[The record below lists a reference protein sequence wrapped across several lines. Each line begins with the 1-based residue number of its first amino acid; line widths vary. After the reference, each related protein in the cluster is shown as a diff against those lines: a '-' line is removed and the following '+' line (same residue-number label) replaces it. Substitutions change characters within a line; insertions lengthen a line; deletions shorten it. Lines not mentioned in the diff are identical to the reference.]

1 VFLTRELKEYALKH
15 GVDLIGVTS
24 AEAFEVNGLDRPLVD
39 PRAYLEKAKSVVVY
53 GFYFGSPSPEP
64 SRPDTPRGKL
74 SPGMG
79 AFYAMHEHCY
89 GVIANYLN
97 RKGYSAVKREREGK
111 IALKPLAVKA
121 GIGMYGKNSLVYAK
135 GFGSWIYLE
144 CVITDAPLE
153 AEDRHYKL
161 SDCGDCTACMEAC
174 PTNAIK
180 EPYKVIPSLC
190 IAQWL
195 DGVPI
200 SRQFREEVGN
210 RLTGC
215 EICQEVCPKNQG
227 LTPKRHYPVEIEE
240 KSDSP
245 ELIPLLLGDE
255 NYYKAVLPSF
265 VLEMDISTL
274 RRNVALALGNIRDPI
289 AVPALVKSLS
299 HSGSKVRLYAAWAL
313 GRIGGKKAIY
323 ALTRLRNSEI
333 DSEVQEEIKVA
344 LQKCSNVA

>member
-1 VFLTRELKEYALKH
+1 MSLPKELEEYALKH

-24 AEAFEVNGLDRPLVD
+24 VEAFEVDRLDKPLVN
-39 PRAYLEKAKSVVVY
+39 PRAYLENAKSVVVY
-53 GFYFGSPSPEP
+53 GFYFGSPLLEP
-64 SRPDTPRGKL
+64 SRPDTPRGRL

-89 GVIANYLN
+89 GVIENYLN
-97 RKGYSAVKREREGK
+97 RKGYNVVKREREEK

-121 GIGMYGKNSLVYAK
+121 GIGVYGKNSLVYAE
-135 GFGSWIYLE
+135 GFGSWVYLE

-153 AEDRHYKL
+153 AKDRPYKL
-161 SDCGDCTACMEAC
+161 SDCGDCTVCMEAC

-195 DGVPI
+195 DGGPI
-200 SRQFREEVGN
+200 SRELRKEVGN

-227 LTPKRHYPVEIEE
+227 LAPRRHYPVEIEE
-240 KSDSP
+240 KSDNP

-255 NYYKAVLPSF
+255 NYYKTVLPSF
-265 VLEMDISTL
+265 VLEMDIPTL
-274 RRNVALALGNIRDPI
+274 RRNVALAIGNIGDPI
-289 AVPALVKSLS
+289 AVPTLVKALS
-299 HSGSKVRLYAAWAL
+299 YSEAQVRSYAAWAL
-313 GRIGGKKAIY
+313 GRIGGKRARDVL
-323 ALTRLRNSEI
+323 ARSLNSEI
-333 DSEVQEEIKVA
+333 DPEVQEEIKVA
-344 LQKCSNVA
+344 LQKCSQVD

>member
-1 VFLTRELKEYALKH
+1 VSLTRELKEYALKH

-24 AEAFEVNGLDRPLVD
+24 AEAFEVDGLDKPLVE
-39 PRAYLEKAKSVVVY
+39 PRAYLENAKAVVVY
-53 GFYFGSPSPEP
+53 GFYFGSPPPEP

-97 RKGYSAVKREREGK
+97 RKGYSAVKREKKSR

-153 AEDRHYKL
+153 AEDHPYKL
-161 SDCGDCTACMEAC
+161 SDCGDCTVCMEAC
-174 PTNAIK
+174 PTNALK

-195 DGVPI
+195 DGGPI
-200 SRQFREEVGN
+200 SRQFREKVGN

-227 LTPKRHYPVEIEE
+227 LTPRRHYPVEIEE

-245 ELIPLLLGDE
+245 ELIPLLLRDK
-255 NYYKAVLPSF
+255 NYYKKVLPES
-265 VLEMDISTL
+265 VLEMDISAL
-274 RRNVALALGNIRDPI
+274 RRNVALALGNIGDPI

-299 HSGSKVRLYAAWAL
+299 HSKSKVRSYAAWAL
-313 GRIGGKKAIY
+313 GRIGGKRARD
-323 ALTRLRNSEI
+323 AMARSLNSETN
-333 DSEVQEEIKVA
+333 SEVEEEIKVA
-344 LQKCSNVA
+344 LQKCSKVA

>member
-1 VFLTRELKEYALKH
+1 MSLTGELKEYALKH

-24 AEAFEVNGLDRPLVD
+24 AEAFEVDRLDKPLVD
-39 PRAYLEKAKSVVVY
+39 LRTYLENAESVVMY
-53 GFYFGSPSPEP
+53 GFYFGSPLPEP
-64 SRPDTPRGKL
+64 SGPDTPRGRL

-79 AFYAMHEHCY
+79 AFYAMHAHCY
-89 GVIANYLN
+89 GVIESYLN
-97 RKGYSAVKREREGK
+97 KKGYNAVKGERGEK

-121 GIGMYGKNSLVYAK
+121 GIGVYGKNSLVYAE

-153 AEDRHYKL
+153 AEERPYKL

-195 DGVPI
+195 DGAPI

-227 LTPKRHYPVEIEE
+227 LTPRRHYPVEIEE
-240 KSDSP
+240 KSDNP

-255 NYYKAVLPSF
+255 NYYKTVLPSF

-274 RRNVALALGNIRDPI
+274 RRNVALALGNIGEPI

-299 HSGSKVRLYAAWAL
+299 YSEPKVRSYAAWAL
-313 GRIGGKKAIY
+313 GRIGGKKARD
-323 ALTRLRNSEI
+323 ALARLLNSEI

-344 LQKCSNVA
+344 LQKCSKLA

>member
-1 VFLTRELKEYALKH
+1 MSLTGELKEYTLKH

-24 AEAFEVNGLDRPLVD
+24 AEAFEVDGLKRLLVD
-39 PRAYLEKAKSVVVY
+39 PRAYLENAKSVVVY
-53 GFYFGSPSPEP
+53 GFYFGSPSPKP
-64 SRPDTPRGKL
+64 SRLDTPRGRL

-89 GVIANYLN
+89 GVIENYLS
-97 RKGYSAVKREREGK
+97 RKGYNAVKRERGGK
-111 IALKPLAVKA
+111 IALKLLAVKA
-121 GIGMYGKNSLVYAK
+121 GIGVYGKNSLVYAG

-153 AEDRHYKL
+153 TEDRPYKL
-161 SDCGDCTACMEAC
+161 SECGDCTACMEAC

-180 EPYKVIPSLC
+180 EPYKVIPPLC

-200 SRQFREEVGN
+200 SRELRSEVGN

-227 LTPKRHYPVEIEE
+227 LTPRRHYPVEIEE

-255 NYYKAVLPSF
+255 DYYKTVLPSF

-274 RRNVALALGNIRDPI
+274 RRNVALALGNIGDPI
-289 AVPALVKSLS
+289 AVPALVKALS
-299 HSGSKVRLYAAWAL
+299 YSEPEVRLYAAWAL
-313 GRIGGKKAIY
+313 GRIGGKKARD
-323 ALTRLRNSEI
+323 ALARSLNSEI
-333 DSEVQEEIKVA
+333 DSEVHEEIKVA
-344 LQKCSNVA
+344 LQKCSKVA

>member
-1 VFLTRELKEYALKH
+1 MSLTEELKEYALKH
-15 GVDLIGVTS
+15 GVELIGVTS
-24 AEAFEVNGLDRPLVD
+24 TEAFELDGLGKPLVA
-39 PRAYLEKAKSVVVY
+39 PRTYLENAKSVVMY
-53 GFYFGSPSPEP
+53 GFYFGSPLPEP
-64 SRPDTPRGKL
+64 SRPDTPLGRL

-79 AFYAMHEHCY
+79 AFYAMHEHCC
-89 GVIANYLN
+89 GVIMEYLN
-97 RKGYSAVKREREGK
+97 EKGYNAVKREREAK

-121 GIGMYGKNSLVYAK
+121 GIGVYGKNSLVYAK

-153 AEDRHYKL
+153 AEDRHYKI

-195 DGVPI
+195 DGGPI

-227 LTPKRHYPVEIEE
+227 LTPRGHYPVEIEE

-255 NYYKAVLPSF
+255 DYYKTVLPSF

-274 RRNVALALGNIRDPI
+274 RRNVALALGNIGDPI
-289 AVPALVKSLS
+289 AVPTLVKSLS
-299 HSGSKVRLYAAWAL
+299 YSESEVRSYAAWAL
-313 GRIGGKKAIY
+313 GRIGDKKARD
-323 ALTRLRNSEI
+323 ALTQLRNSEI
-333 DSEVQEEIKVA
+333 DSEVQKEIKVA
-344 LQKCSNVA
+344 LQKCSKVA

>member
-1 VFLTRELKEYALKH
+1 VSLTGELKEYALKH

-24 AEAFEVNGLDRPLVD
+24 AEAFEVDGLDKPLMD
-39 PRAYLEKAKSVVVY
+39 PRAYLENAKSVVVY
-53 GFYFGSPSPEP
+53 GFYFGSPPPEP

-153 AEDRHYKL
+153 AEDRTYRL

-195 DGVPI
+195 DGGPI

-227 LTPKRHYPVEIEE
+227 LTQRRHYPVGIEE

-245 ELIPLLLGDE
+245 ELIPLLLGDK
-255 NYYKAVLPSF
+255 NYYKKALPES
-265 VLEMDISTL
+265 VLEMDISAL
-274 RRNVALALGNIRDPI
+274 QRNVALAIGNIGDPI

-299 HSGSKVRLYAAWAL
+299 HSESKVRLYAAWAL
-313 GRIGGKKAIY
+313 GRIGGKKAID

-333 DSEVQEEIKVA
+333 NSEVQKEIKVA
-344 LQKCSNVA
+344 LQKCSKVA

>member
-1 VFLTRELKEYALKH
+1 MSLVAELKEYALKH
-15 GVDLIGVTS
+15 GVDVIGVTS
-24 AEAFEVNGLDRPLVD
+24 AEAFEMDRLDKPLVE
-39 PRAYLEKAKSVVVY
+39 PRAYLENAKSVVVY
-53 GFYFGSPSPEP
+53 GFYFGSPSTEP
-64 SRPDTPRGKL
+64 SRPDAPQGKL

-135 GFGSWIYLE
+135 DFGSWIYLE

-153 AEDRHYKL
+153 AEDRPYKL
-161 SDCGDCTACMEAC
+161 SDCGDCTTCIEAC

-195 DGVPI
+195 DGGPI
-200 SRQFREEVGN
+200 SRQFRGKVGN

-227 LTPKRHYPVEIEE
+227 LTPRKHYPVEIEE

-245 ELIPLLLGDE
+245 ELIPLLLGDK
-255 NYYKAVLPSF
+255 NYYKKVLPSF
-265 VLEMDISTL
+265 VLEMDISAL
-274 RRNVALALGNIRDPI
+274 RRNVALALGNIGDPI

-299 HSGSKVRLYAAWAL
+299 HSESKVRSYAAWAL
-313 GRIGGKKAIY
+313 GRIGGKRARN
-323 ALTRLRNSEI
+323 ALARSLNSETN
-333 DSEVQEEIKVA
+333 SEVQEEIKVA
-344 LQKCSNVA
+344 LQKCSKLA

>member
-1 VFLTRELKEYALKH
+1 MSLTRELKEYALKH

-121 GIGMYGKNSLVYAK
+121 GIGVYGKNSLVYAK

-153 AEDRHYKL
+153 AEDRPYRL
-161 SDCGDCTACMEAC
+161 SECGDCTACMEAC

-195 DGVPI
+195 DGGPI
-200 SRQFREEVGN
+200 SRQFRKEVGN

-227 LTPKRHYPVEIEE
+227 LTPRRHYPVEVEE
-240 KSDSP
+240 KSDNP
-245 ELIPLLLGDE
+245 ELIPLLLGDD
-255 NYYKAVLPSF
+255 NYYKTVLPES
-265 VLEMDISTL
+265 VLEMDISAL
-274 RRNVALALGNIRDPI
+274 RRNVALALGNIGDPI

-299 HSGSKVRLYAAWAL
+299 HSESKVRSYAAWAL
-313 GRIGGKKAIY
+313 GRIGGKKAID

-333 DSEVQEEIKVA
+333 DSAVQKEIKAA
-344 LQKCSNVA
+344 LQKCSKVA

>member
-1 VFLTRELKEYALKH
+1 MSLATELKEYVLKH

-24 AEAFEVNGLDRPLVD
+24 AEAFEVDGLDKTLVE
-39 PRAYLEKAKSVVVY
+39 PRAYLENAKSVVVY
-53 GFYFGSPSPEP
+53 GFYFGGPPPEP

-79 AFYAMHEHCY
+79 AFYAMHKHCY
-89 GVIANYLN
+89 GVIANYIN
-97 RKGYSAVKREREGK
+97 KKGYSAVKRERESK

-121 GIGMYGKNSLVYAK
+121 GIGVYGKNSLVYAK

-153 AEDRHYKL
+153 SEDRPYKL

-200 SRQFREEVGN
+200 SRQFRRKIGN

-227 LTPKRHYPVEIEE
+227 LTPRRHYPVDIEK

-245 ELIPLLLGDE
+245 DLIPLLLGDE
-255 NYYKAVLPSF
+255 NCYKTILPES
-265 VLEMDISTL
+265 VLEMDIAAL
-274 RRNVALALGNIRDPI
+274 RRNVALALGNIGDPI
-289 AVPALVKSLS
+289 AVPALVESLS
-299 HSGSKVRLYAAWAL
+299 HSESKVRSYAAWAL
-313 GRIGGKKAIY
+313 GEIGGKKARA
-323 ALTRLRNSEI
+323 ALTRSLDSETN
-333 DSEVQEEIKVA
+333 SEVQEEIKVA
-344 LQKCSNVA
+344 LRKCSEVT

>member
-1 VFLTRELKEYALKH
+1 MSLVAELKEYALKH

-24 AEAFEVNGLDRPLVD
+24 TEAFELDGLDKLLVA
-39 PRAYLEKAKSVVVY
+39 PRTYLENAKSVVVY
-53 GFYFGSPSPEP
+53 GFYFGSPLPEP
-64 SRPDTPRGKL
+64 SRPDTPLGRL

-79 AFYAMHEHCY
+79 AFYAMHEHCC
-89 GVIANYLN
+89 GVIMEYLN
-97 RKGYSAVKREREGK
+97 EKGYNAVKREREEK

-121 GIGMYGKNSLVYAK
+121 GIGVYGKNSLVYAG

-153 AEDRHYKL
+153 AEERPYKL
-161 SDCGDCTACMEAC
+161 SDCGDCTVCMEAC

-200 SRQFREEVGN
+200 SHQFREEVGN

-227 LTPKRHYPVEIEE
+227 LTPRRHYPVEIEE

-255 NYYKAVLPSF
+255 NYYKTVLPSF

-274 RRNVALALGNIRDPI
+274 RRNVALALGNIGDPI
-289 AVPALVKSLS
+289 ALPALVKSLS
-299 HSGSKVRLYAAWAL
+299 YSESEVRSYAAWAL
-313 GRIGGKKAIY
+313 GRIGGKKARD
-323 ALTRLRNSEI
+323 ALARLLNSEI
-333 DSEVQEEIKVA
+333 DSEVQREIKVA
-344 LQKCSNVA
+344 LQKCSKLA

>member
-1 VFLTRELKEYALKH
+1 MSLAAELKEYALKH

-24 AEAFEVNGLDRPLVD
+24 VEAFEVDRLDKPLVN
-39 PRAYLEKAKSVVVY
+39 PRDYLENAKSVVVY
-53 GFYFGSPSPEP
+53 GFYFGSPLPEQP
-64 SRPDTPRGKL
+64 RPDTPRGRL

-89 GVIANYLN
+89 GVIENYLN
-97 RKGYSAVKREREGK
+97 RKGYKVVKREREEK

-121 GIGMYGKNSLVYAK
+121 GIGVYGKNSLVYAE
-135 GFGSWIYLE
+135 GFGSWVYLE

-153 AEDRHYKL
+153 AKDRPYKL
-161 SDCGDCTACMEAC
+161 SDCGDCTVCMEAC

-227 LTPKRHYPVEIEE
+227 LTPRRHYPVEIEE

-255 NYYKAVLPSF
+255 DYYKTVLPSF

-274 RRNVALALGNIRDPI
+274 RRNVALALGNIGDPI

-299 HSGSKVRLYAAWAL
+299 YSESEVRSYAAWAL
-313 GRIGGKKAIY
+313 GRIGGKKARD
-323 ALTRLRNSEI
+323 ALARSLDSEI
-333 DSEVQEEIKVA
+333 DLEVQREIKVA
-344 LQKCSNVA
+344 LQKCSKLA

>member
-1 VFLTRELKEYALKH
+1 VSLTGELKEYALKH

-24 AEAFEVNGLDRPLVD
+24 AEAFEVDGLDKPPVD
-39 PRAYLEKAKSVVVY
+39 PRAYLKNAKSVVVY

-64 SRPDTPRGKL
+64 SRPDTPRGRL

-79 AFYAMHEHCY
+79 AFYAMHEYCY
-89 GVIANYLN
+89 GVIENYLN
-97 RKGYSAVKREREGK
+97 KRGYKAVKRKKEEK

-121 GIGMYGKNSLVYAK
+121 GIGVYGKNSLVYAE

-144 CVITDAPLE
+144 CVITDAPFE
-153 AEDRHYKL
+153 AEDRSYKL

-195 DGVPI
+195 DGGPI
-200 SRQFREEVGN
+200 SRELRAEVGN

-227 LTPKRHYPVEIEE
+227 LTPRKHYPVKIEE
-240 KSDSP
+240 KSDNP
-245 ELIPLLLGDE
+245 GLISLLLGDE
-255 NYYKAVLPSF
+255 NYYKTVLPES
-265 VLEMDISTL
+265 VLEMDISAL
-274 RRNVALALGNIRDPI
+274 RRNVALALGNIGAPI
-289 AVPALVKSLS
+289 ATPALVKSLS
-299 HSGSKVRLYAAWAL
+299 HSEPRVRSYVAWAL
-313 GRIGGKKAIY
+313 GNIRGKKAID
-323 ALTRLRNSEI
+323 ALARLRNNEI
-333 DSEVQEEIKVA
+333 DPEVQGEIKIA
-344 LQKCSNVA
+344 LQKCSKVD